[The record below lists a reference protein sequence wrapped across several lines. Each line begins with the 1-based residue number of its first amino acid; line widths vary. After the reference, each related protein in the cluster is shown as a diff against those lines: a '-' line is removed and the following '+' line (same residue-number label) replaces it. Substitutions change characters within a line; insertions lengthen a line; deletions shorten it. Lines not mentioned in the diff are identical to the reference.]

1 MVKDPKI
8 GAIVFYVKD
17 IKRAET
23 FYRDVLGLTI
33 RVMPP
38 AHDADD
44 GHAGPWMMADVGDVS
59 LIFFQRVE
67 KPGKTPIVVF
77 TLDKG
82 GIDDVVEQL
91 ARKGAQIVVPV
102 SEAPGGWSAD
112 FVDPDGHV
120 WSFYQSNKVPR
131 KG

>member
-1 MVKDPKI
+1 MTSNPKI

-17 IKRAET
+17 IERAGA

-33 RVMPP
+33 RTMPP
-38 AHDADD
+38 ATGEDD
-44 GHAGPWMMADVGDVS
+44 HGPWMMGDVGDVS
-59 LIFFQRVE
+59 LIFFQRDA
-67 KPGKTPIVVF
+67 KPGKTPVVVF
-77 TLDKG
+77 TLDQG

-120 WSFYQSNKVPR
+120 WSLYQSNKVPR
-131 KG
+131 

>member
-1 MVKDPKI
+1 MTSNPKI

-17 IKRAET
+17 IERAGA

-33 RVMPP
+33 RTMPP
-38 AHDADD
+38 AAGEDD
-44 GHAGPWMMADVGDVS
+44 HGPWMMGDVGDVS
-59 LIFFQRVE
+59 LIFFQRDA
-67 KPGKTPIVVF
+67 KPGKTPVVVF
-77 TLDKG
+77 TLDQG

-131 KG
+131 